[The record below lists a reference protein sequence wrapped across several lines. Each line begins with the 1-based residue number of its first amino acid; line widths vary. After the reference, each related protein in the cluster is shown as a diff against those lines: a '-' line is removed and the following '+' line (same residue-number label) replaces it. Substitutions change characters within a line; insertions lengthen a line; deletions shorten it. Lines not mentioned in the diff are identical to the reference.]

1 MPAPLALVGVPLIE
15 TVALIGYLGGMSAY
29 AIYRHIK
36 KNKSKGV
43 FNIGLWG
50 RKESGKTTLLNCLGA
65 NLPPG
70 QTRRAMPFNNVDLSY
85 ENQVRTV
92 SINADVEK
100 ENKTSGLFGKSN
112 QKSHDVPGDK
122 SFKFLLKMQ
131 QQECLNLFIY
141 IFDINNYFNHDKDE
155 SDNGAGAVLEDL
167 YKLNEVLKDKEE
179 SSNVLLLGTH
189 IDELEM
195 TEAEVQKA
203 FRESLDGK
211 KYKHIAKNLSIV
223 NLNDEENSK
232 NEILRI
238 LNSNNVF
245 GEKKNEE

>member
-15 TVALIGYLGGMSAY
+15 SVALIGYLGGMSAY

-70 QTRRAMPFNNVDLSY
+70 QTRRQIQFNNVEVSY
-85 ENQVRTV
+85 ENRVRTI

-100 ENKTSGLFGKSN
+100 ENKHSRWFERN
-112 QKSHDVPGDK
+112 DRKSHDVPGDK

-131 QQECLNLFIY
+131 QKEFLDLFIY

-155 SDNGAGAVLEDL
+155 SDNGSEAVRADL
-167 YKLNEVLKDKEE
+167 QMLHDIQKNKEE
-179 SSNVLLLGTH
+179 SSKILLLGTH
-189 IDELEM
+189 VDELEM
-195 TEAEVQKA
+195 TETEALMA
-203 FRESLDGK
+203 FKESLEGK
-211 KYKHIAKNLSIV
+211 KYKRIAQNLRII
-223 NLNDEENSK
+223 NLDDGENSK
-232 NEILRI
+232 KEILKI
-238 LNSNNVF
+238 LNSNSVF
-245 GEKKNEE
+245 GEVKNEK